1 MTGTAFLAAT
11 KPAAGEAG
19 LASVF
24 FAGITHIVLEGG
36 GLHSC
41 RQVTRWHVHREQ
53 QP

>member
-1 MTGTAFLAAT
+1 MTGSAFLATT

-19 LASVF
+19 LARL

-53 QP
+53 